1 MPIKQ
6 KDGKW
11 YWGSQGPFKSKKK
24 AEEVARAAHAAG
36 FAKTE
41 IGQILEGEKPHLVE
55 RPLTNHPSY
64 PPRDKTRRKRLDW
77 TENTPTA
84 KLIKDKS
91 YLHPEQR
98 DWRKAPNENTKGSP
112 PYVNDDPKEPKIKS
126 KHPVS
131 HSHRHL
137 HKEGDGGDSS
147 GSSFGGTVFTST
159 NAGIFSP
166 TYGERE
172 AKSKKKRSGVEKL
185 GVYLTDG
192 SPTKKSK
199 QLTKK
204 HTKESQRRFI
214 EPHSTLQKGGD
225 SRGVSK
231 SAGLELVE
239 WLLKQDEN
247 DANEAK
253 DDLQK
258 PIQRDAEQPPESAIL
273 AEQQDMENKIK
284 ILADQD
290 KKRRNGMEENANS
303 PTGAEG
309 SLPDNGVGQSRAFA
323 LSKEPMAWG
332 PYANRDELKRTARL
346 DVDDDDY
353 AEEFEKAMGHLYE
366 IAKEDDNSLSPVAAS
381 LLDLM
386 KEDLLDTK

>member
-1 MPIKQ
+1 MPIKE

-11 YWGSQGPFKSKKK
+11 YWGSQGPFESKKK

-77 TENTPTA
+77 TEDTPTA
-84 KLIKDKS
+84 KLLKDKS

-98 DWRKAPNENTKGSP
+98 NYRKAPQENTKGSP
-112 PYVNDDPKEPKIKS
+112 PYVNDDPKEVKRKPQ
-126 KHPVS
+126 HPVA
-131 HSHRHL
+131 HSHQHL

-192 SPTKKSK
+192 SHTKKAVK
-199 QLTKK
+199 
-204 HTKESQRRFI
+204 
-214 EPHSTLQKGGD
+214 
-225 SRGVSK
+225 K

-239 WLLKQDEN
+239 WLLKQDE
-247 DANEAK
+247 

-258 PIQRDAEQPPESAIL
+258 PVERTGDLPSESAVL
-273 AEQQDMENKIK
+273 AEQRDMENKIK
-284 ILADQD
+284 ILSDQD
-290 KKRRNGMEENANS
+290 KKRRNSMEENANP
-303 PTGAEG
+303 PTGGEG
-309 SLPDNGVGQSRAFA
+309 SLPDNSVGQSRAFA
-323 LSKEPMAWG
+323 LSKQPMAWG
-332 PYANRDELKRTARL
+332 PYDNTDDLKRTARL
-346 DVDDDDY
+346 DVEDEDDEYYDT
-353 AEEFEKAMGHLYE
+353 EFEKAMGHLYN
-366 IAKEDDNSLSPVAAS
+366 IAKEDDQPIHPVSNAI
-381 LLDLM
+381 LQLM
-386 KEDLLDTK
+386 KDKALDGK

>member
-1 MPIKQ
+1 MPIRQ

-11 YWGSQGPFKSKKK
+11 YWGSQGPFESKKK
-24 AEEVARAAHAAG
+24 AEEVAKAAHAAG

-77 TENTPTA
+77 TEDTPTA

-98 DWRKAPNENTKGSP
+98 DWRKAPNEATKGSP
-112 PYVNDDPKEPKIKS
+112 PYVNDDPKEPHIKP

-131 HSHRHL
+131 HSHTHL

-172 AKSKKKRSGVEKL
+172 AKTKKKRSGVEKL

-192 SPTKKSK
+192 SPTKKGMK
-199 QLTKK
+199 
-204 HTKESQRRFI
+204 
-214 EPHSTLQKGGD
+214 
-225 SRGVSK
+225 K

-239 WLLKQDEN
+239 WLLKQ
-247 DANEAK
+247 EA
-253 DDLQK
+253 DDLQEPVEREAK
-258 PIQRDAEQPPESAIL
+258 QPNESAVL

-284 ILADQD
+284 ILAGQD
-290 KKRRNGMEENANS
+290 KKRRNGMEENSNP
-303 PTGAEG
+303 PTGGEG
-309 SLPDNGVGQSRAFA
+309 SLPDNNTGQSRAFA
-323 LSKEPMAWG
+323 LSKQPMAWG
-332 PYANRDELKRTARL
+332 PEGGGSQNDELQRSGRL
-346 DVDDDDY
+346 DTEDDEY
-353 AEEFEKAMGHLYE
+353 YNEEFEKAMGHLYD
-366 IAKEDDNSLSPVAAS
+366 IAKEDTPEEEPLHPIAKS
-381 LLDLM
+381 LLELM
-386 KEDLLDTK
+386 EEGMLDTK